1 MLSEYE
7 QETFKAI
14 ERELNRSDES
24 PSRQPAIAS
33 AAEPCSSTAWWGI
46 AAMFATVMCLGA
58 GSTGAAAACGTA
70 SFVAVARELRSWPR
84 PKSGRCD
91 DRSRLT

>member
-24 PSRQPAIAS
+24 PSAIAS
-33 AAEPCSSTAWWGI
+33 AAEPYSSTVWWGI
-46 AAMFATVMCLGA
+46 AAMFATLVCLGA

-70 SFVAVARELRSWPR
+70 SFVAMARELGSWPR
-84 PKSGRCD
+84 PGRYD
-91 DRSRLT
+91 NRSRS

>member
-33 AAEPCSSTAWWGI
+33 AAEPYSSTAWWGI
-46 AAMFATVMCLGA
+46 AAMLATLMCLGA

-70 SFVAVARELRSWPR
+70 SLVAMARELGSWPR
-84 PKSGRCD
+84 PTPGPCD
-91 DRSRLT
+91 ELSRG

>member
-14 ERELNRSDES
+14 ERGFNRSGES
-24 PSRQPAIAS
+24 PIRQTAIAS
-33 AAEPCSSTAWWGI
+33 ATESFSSTVWWGI
-46 AAMFATVMCLGA
+46 AAMFATLVCLGA

-70 SFVAVARELRSWPR
+70 SFVAMARELGSWSRPR
-84 PKSGRCD
+84 PGRCD
-91 DRSRLT
+91 DRSRRG

>member
-14 ERELNRSDES
+14 ERELDRSSES

-33 AAEPCSSTAWWGI
+33 AAEACSSTVWWGI
-46 AAMFATVMCLGA
+46 AAMFATLMCLGA
-58 GSTGAAAACGTA
+58 GSTGAATACGTA
-70 SFVAVARELRSWPR
+70 SLVAMARELASWPKPTPR
-84 PKSGRCD
+84 RCGD
-91 DRSRLT
+91 GSRG